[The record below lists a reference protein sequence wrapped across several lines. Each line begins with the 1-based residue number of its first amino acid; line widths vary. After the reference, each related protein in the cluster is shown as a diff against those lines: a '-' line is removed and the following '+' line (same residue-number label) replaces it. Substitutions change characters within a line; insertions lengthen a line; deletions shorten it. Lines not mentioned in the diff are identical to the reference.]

1 MILLDSTFFSFLG
14 CFIQLTMSSKWHEKK
29 NRLAEFEFEKAL
41 QLSADDTTVANVAS
55 EAAMGGGEEKI
66 FERKLTKEEKKARA
80 KAAREAKK
88 KQKKGGGGSDDD
100 NDDND
105 NAPKAVEVLNAAK
118 EAITADPLAVIEDDG
133 IDHEKSD
140 ALAAAGTICTFSAS
154 RKGVDAR
161 ARDINVTNFT
171 LQHKGAVM
179 LDETEIVLNHGN
191 R

>member
-1 MILLDSTFFSFLG
+1 
-14 CFIQLTMSSKWHEKK
+14 MSSKWHEKK
-29 NRLAEFEFEKAL
+29 NRIADFEFEKAL
-41 QLSADDTTVANVAS
+41 QTSAVDTTRADVAND
-55 EAAMGGGEEKI
+55 AAMGKGEDEL

-88 KQKKGGGGSDDD
+88 KKKKGGADSDD
-100 NDDND
+100 NADDND
-105 NAPKAVEVLNAAK
+105 NAANAAQVLSAAK
-118 EAITADPLAVIEDDG
+118 DAITADGANKTIEDDG
-133 IDHEKSD
+133 IDHVKAD
-140 ALAAAGTICTFSAS
+140 ALASNGTICTFSTS

>member
-1 MILLDSTFFSFLG
+1 
-14 CFIQLTMSSKWHEKK
+14 MSSKWHEKK

>member
-1 MILLDSTFFSFLG
+1 MGIKRKVRSRKSLGSVAALYKEDIGTTGIKTAAISSGGTTSTSIKTLP
-14 CFIQLTMSSKWHEKK
+14 
-29 NRLAEFEFEKAL
+29 
-41 QLSADDTTVANVAS
+41 
-55 EAAMGGGEEKI
+55 
-66 FERKLTKEEKKARA
+66 LTKEEKKARA

-88 KQKKGGGGSDDD
+88 KKKKGGADSDD
-100 NDDND
+100 NADDND
-105 NAPKAVEVLNAAK
+105 NAANAAQVLSAAK
-118 EAITADPLAVIEDDG
+118 DAITADGANKTIEDDG
-133 IDHEKSD
+133 IDHVKAD
-140 ALAAAGTICTFSAS
+140 ALASNGTICTFSTS

>member
-1 MILLDSTFFSFLG
+1 
-14 CFIQLTMSSKWHEKK
+14 MSSKWHEKK
-29 NRLAEFEFEKAL
+29 KRLAEMEFEKAL
-41 QLSADDTTVANVAS
+41 QTAADDTTVSNVAS

-88 KQKKGGGGSDDD
+88 KKKKGSGDENDDD
-100 NDDND
+100 NDNNND
-105 NAPKAVEVLNAAK
+105 NTNEPVKASEVLHAAK
-118 EAITADPLAVIEDDG
+118 EAITSDPTKVIEDDG
-133 IDHEKSD
+133 IDHEKAD
-140 ALAAAGTICTFSAS
+140 ALAAQGTICTFSAS